1 MKYLALASLLALASC
16 GDDIGTELITST
28 KQLVVLPE
36 DKLYDCPLVDR
47 FPDAAT
53 LTDIQVARL
62 IVKLHDNNVRCHN
75 SVEAVRKFLEEA
87 KKTAE
92 EKSGS
97 E

>member
-1 MKYLALASLLALASC
+1 MKYLALASLLALAAC

-75 SVEAVRKFLEEA
+75 SVEAVRKFLEQA